1 MSDSSSQTR
10 LLQDIVRRESRSLL
24 QYVTESF
31 PWTTPE
37 ERAALAEFQQL
48 AAEERD
54 GTAALGRYL
63 ASCRLVVPY
72 LGSFPMEFT
81 SINYVS
87 LEHLFP
93 LLAEHAKLALDRLE
107 KDLEEIEDLEARN
120 LVQNMVDT
128 KRRHLQRLESLAAA
142 YPETHSTVR

>member
-1 MSDSSSQTR
+1 VSESLSQTR
-10 LLQDIVRRESRSLL
+10 LLQQIVRRESRSLL

-37 ERAALAEFQQL
+37 EREALPEFQRL

-54 GTAALGRYL
+54 GAAALGRYL
-63 ASCRLVVPY
+63 ANCRQLVPY
-72 LGSFPMEFT
+72 LGAFPMEFT

-93 LLAEHAKLALDRLE
+93 LLAEHAKQSLDRLDR
-107 KDLEEIEDLEARN
+107 DLMDIQDVEARC
-120 LVQNMVDT
+120 LVQNIVDT
-128 KRRHLQRLESLAAA
+128 KRRHLQTLEALAAA